1 MTCTTWVKYFP
12 ITMLDAVTF
21 RCPSQV
27 GRSMRVQRVVMRDSG
42 EESWTLLAEDHG
54 PVESMERFL
63 SYHASIEKSP
73 NTVKAYAHDL
83 KDWFIYLDARD
94 APKVRTR
101 DSAPVPRGRDLT
113 PIGLRRGRVPRRG
126 GGSARAPGRH
136 PRRVLTRGVSPVSG
150 RRPRR
155 ACTSATARST

>member
-1 MTCTTWVKYFP
+1 
-12 ITMLDAVTF
+12 
-21 RCPSQV
+21 
-27 GRSMRVQRVVMRDSG
+27 MRVQRVVMRDSG

-54 PVESMERFL
+54 PVESVERFL
-63 SYHASIEKSP
+63 SYLASIEKSP

-126 GGSARAPGRH
+126 GGSARVPGRH
-136 PRRVLTRGVSPVSG
+136 PRRVLARGGVAGQRASAPAGMHVGDGALDVISVDAAVLAVAHVPRVRG
-150 RRPRR
+150 RPHRR
-155 ACTSATARST
+155 AP